1 MKHPVWR
8 VTDAILVLQTE
19 FKMRYEARIFKVKAK
34 TVTEKVTS
42 FGKVYL
48 LHIERNWSLNN
59 YSIGQEKV
67 EEVPLIFS
75 HVTT

>member
-1 MKHPVWR
+1 MGITK
-8 VTDAILVLQTE
+8 AE

-34 TVTEKVTS
+34 TVTNKVIS

-48 LHIERNWSLNN
+48 LHNERNWSLNN